1 MKKVLLLIP
10 FVFSLHA
17 ATPENY
23 TDEITVTFSFK
34 ASPKTQADRDALIAQ
49 FDPFLKTA
57 RSGDQQTTHAGE
69 LKQLLADLEKAITS
83 FPDYCKKHDISG
95 SANISLNVSTVDATK

>member
-1 MKKVLLLIP
+1 MKRLLLLMP
-10 FVFSLHA
+10 FAFSLFA
-17 ATPENY
+17 ATPEY

-34 ASPKTQADRDALIAQ
+34 ASPKTQADRDALVAQ

-57 RSGDQQTTHAGE
+57 RSGDQQTTNDAE
-69 LKQLLADLEKAITS
+69 VKQLLADLEKAITG
-83 FPDYCKKHDISG
+83 FPEYCKKHEIAG

>member
-1 MKKVLLLIP
+1 MKRMFLLLP
-10 FVFSLHA
+10 FAFSLL
-17 ATPENY
+17 ATAPEKY

-69 LKQLLADLEKAITS
+69 LKQLLADLEKAITG
-83 FPDYCKKHDISG
+83 FPEYCKKNEIAG
-95 SANISLNVSTVDATK
+95 TANISLNVSTVDATK